1 MRSVELSGWNLFAI
15 FTRLRQVYA
24 CFFSC
29 TRPLLVFLW
38 SQLHWVQ
45 SSIYVDGL
53 WVLLILIFALNG
65 MDQGSNYHTVVAV
78 WWPTEAPEIVL
89 PCSKNKVTDRFINWK
104 GDTRITSPNVVCY
117 ISEIQCGEMIKQ
129 RLLNPQN
136 TWEIARRSKEKR
148 YWEEQIL
155 NTENATNQLL

>member
-1 MRSVELSGWNLFAI
+1 MSAVCPHQKGVITVKWDLWYFRGETCLQSLQDCVRFMR
-15 FTRLRQVYA
+15 
-24 CFFSC
+24 FFSC
-29 TRPLLVFLW
+29 IRSLLVFLS

-45 SSIYVDGL
+45 SSFYVDGL
-53 WVLLILIFALNG
+53 WVLLILIFALDG

-104 GDTRITSPNVVCY
+104 GDARMSSPNVVCY

-129 RLLNPQN
+129 RLLNPYS
-136 TWEIARRSKEKR
+136 TW
-148 YWEEQIL
+148 
-155 NTENATNQLL
+155 

>member
-1 MRSVELSGWNLFAI
+1 MMCRQCVLIRKESLQSNEICGTFRVKPVCNIYKIASGLC
-15 FTRLRQVYA
+15 V
-24 CFFSC
+24 FFSC

-129 RLLNPQN
+129 RLLNPHS
-136 TWEIARRSKEKR
+136 TW
-148 YWEEQIL
+148 
-155 NTENATNQLL
+155 

>member
-1 MRSVELSGWNLFAI
+1 MMCRQCILIRKEPLQSNEICGTFGVKPVCNIYKIASGLC
-15 FTRLRQVYA
+15 V
-24 CFFSC
+24 FFSC

-38 SQLHWVQ
+38 SQLHRVQ

-65 MDQGSNYHTVVAV
+65 MDQSSNYHTVVAV

-129 RLLNPQN
+129 RLLNPHS
-136 TWEIARRSKEKR
+136 TW
-148 YWEEQIL
+148 
-155 NTENATNQLL
+155 

>member
-1 MRSVELSGWNLFAI
+1 MSAVCLKGVITIKIKWDLWNFRGGTCLQSLQDCVRFM
-15 FTRLRQVYA
+15 

-29 TRPLLVFLW
+29 IMSLLVFLW

-129 RLLNPQN
+129 RLLNPHS
-136 TWEIARRSKEKR
+136 TW
-148 YWEEQIL
+148 
-155 NTENATNQLL
+155 

>member
-1 MRSVELSGWNLFAI
+1 MMCRQCVLQLQSNEICGTFGVEPVCNLYKIASGL
-15 FTRLRQVYA
+15 

-29 TRPLLVFLW
+29 IMSLLVFLW

-129 RLLNPQN
+129 RLLNPHS
-136 TWEIARRSKEKR
+136 TW
-148 YWEEQIL
+148 
-155 NTENATNQLL
+155 

>member
-1 MRSVELSGWNLFAI
+1 MMCRQCVLKESLQSNEICGTFGVEPVCNLYKIASGL
-15 FTRLRQVYA
+15 

-29 TRPLLVFLW
+29 IMSLLVFLW

-129 RLLNPQN
+129 RLLNPHS
-136 TWEIARRSKEKR
+136 TW
-148 YWEEQIL
+148 
-155 NTENATNQLL
+155 